1 MIVPEIIEAI
11 WYKLR
16 FLGVTVDGTT
26 ELFCDK
32 NSVVKNSSIPT
43 PIYKNSWRHFL
54 PKGEII
60 SGCRCYL
67 CWLETKVV

>member
-16 FLGVTVDGTT
+16 FLGVPVDGTT

-32 NSVVKNSSIPT
+32 KSVVKNSSIPT
-43 PIYKNSWRHFL
+43 PIKKIHGAIFYQRV
-54 PKGEII
+54 
-60 SGCRCYL
+60 RYL
-67 CWLETKVV
+67 RL

>member
-16 FLGVTVDGTT
+16 FLGVPVDGTT

-32 NSVVKNSSIPT
+32 KSVVKNSSIPT
-43 PIYKNSWRHFL
+43 
-54 PKGEII
+54 
-60 SGCRCYL
+60 
-67 CWLETKVV
+67 